1 MTALWVQPSEL
12 GDMANSEYAE
22 EACRVASYL
31 MWAMSGRK
39 FFGTGTTTER
49 YIRNTIGTLPG
60 LSTKTNIAMLYKGE
74 VRNVM
79 LYAQEWT
86 SPEARIRLR
95 ARPVTE
101 IHTIR
106 LDNGTVV
113 SPKDYVLVDNST
125 VQFYN
130 ASLWNPYNVEI
141 TYSYGTPPP
150 VAGKMAA
157 RTLAREFA
165 KLWAGDE
172 DCALPRRVT
181 SISRQGVSYTLLD
194 SQDFID
200 DIKTGVYEVD
210 LFLKT
215 ANPAKATQRSRVF
228 SVDVP
233 RGRRYNPKPIKLT
246 ASASDLTIP
255 AGGSDSVTIPVADVD
270 AGFLLTEDGW
280 TLTAK
285 VYNWAENVSVEVPSS
300 QITLD
305 TEAEDITV
313 IIKYADAYTTLRS
326 VDPGVWDLYAEKDGT
341 IVSLASGNLQI
352 SLS

>member
-1 MTALWVQPSEL
+1 MSALWVQPSEL

-31 MWAMSGRK
+31 LWAMSGRK

-106 LDNGTVV
+106 LDNGTII

-200 DIKTGVYEVD
+200 EIKTGVYEVD

-215 ANPAKATQRSRVF
+215 ANPAKASQRSRVF

-233 RGRRYNPKPIKLT
+233 RGRRYNPKPVKLT
-246 ASASDLTIP
+246 ASGSDLVIP
-255 AGGSDSVTIPVADVD
+255 AGGSDSVTLPLADIS
-270 AGFLLTEDGW
+270 GEFLTTESGW
-280 TLTAK
+280 TLTAT
-285 VYNWAENVSVEVPSS
+285 VYNWAQNVSAEVPAS
-300 QITLD
+300 QVVLD
-305 TEAEDITV
+305 TEAEEIAVTIT
-313 IIKYADAYTTLRS
+313 YNDAYTTLRS

>member
-1 MTALWVQPSEL
+1 MS
-12 GDMANSEYAE
+12 NSEYAE

-60 LSTKTNIAMLYKGE
+60 LSTKTNIALLYKGE

-106 LDNGTVV
+106 LDNGTVI
-113 SPKDYVLVDNST
+113 SPSDYVLVDNST

-130 ASLWNPYNVEI
+130 ATLWNPYNVEI

-246 ASASDLTIP
+246 TSASDLTIP
-255 AGGSDSVTIPVADVD
+255 AGGSDSVVFPLADID
-270 AGFLLTEDGW
+270 AEFLTAEEGW
-280 TLTAK
+280 TLTATM
-285 VYNWAENVSVEVPSS
+285 YNWAQSLSVEVPTS
-300 QITLD
+300 QVVLNEGD
-305 TEAEDITV
+305 SELTV
-313 IIKYADAYTTLRS
+313 TVNYQDAYNLLRS

>member
-1 MTALWVQPSEL
+1 MTALWVDPSEL

-39 FFGTGTTTER
+39 YFGTGTTTER
-49 YIRNTIGTLPG
+49 YIRNTTGTIPG
-60 LSTKTNIAMLYKGE
+60 LSTKTNIATLYKGE

-101 IHTIR
+101 VHTIR
-106 LDNGTVV
+106 LDNGTIIG
-113 SPKDYVLVDNST
+113 PEDYVLVDNST

-150 VAGKMAA
+150 VAGRMAA

-215 ANPAKATQRSRVF
+215 TNPAKATQRSRVF

-233 RGRRYNPKPIKLT
+233 RARRYNPKALKL
-246 ASASDLTIP
+246 AVSARDLDIP
-255 AGGSDSVTIPVADVD
+255 AGGSDSVTLTIASINGAFLISE
-270 AGFLLTEDGW
+270 AGWSLSVE
-280 TLTAK
+280 A
-285 VYNWAENVSVEVPSS
+285 YNWAQTVSATIPSS
-300 QITLD
+300 QVVLNTGAQTVGIT
-305 TEAEDITV
+305 
-313 IIKYADAYTTLRS
+313 IKYDDVYNVLRA
-326 VDPGVWDLYAEKDGT
+326 VDPGVWDLYAEKNGT

>member
-1 MTALWVQPSEL
+1 MSALWVQPSEL

-31 MWAMSGRK
+31 LWAMSGRK

-60 LSTKTNIAMLYKGE
+60 LSTKTNIALLYKGE

-106 LDNGTVV
+106 LDNGTIV

-246 ASASDLTIP
+246 TSGSDLVIP
-255 AGGSDSVTIPVADVD
+255 AGGSDSVTFPLADIS
-270 AGFLLTEDGW
+270 GEFLTTESGW
-280 TLTAK
+280 TLTATA
-285 VYNWAENVSVEVPSS
+285 YNWAENVSVDIPSS
-300 QITLD
+300 QVVLD
-305 TEAEDITV
+305 EGDEEITV
-313 IIKYADAYTTLRS
+313 TINYNDIYNTLRS

>member
-12 GDMANSEYAE
+12 GDMSNSEYAE

-49 YIRNTIGTLPG
+49 YIRNTIGTMPG

-101 IHTIR
+101 IHTVR
-106 LDNGTVV
+106 LDNGTVI

-125 VQFYN
+125 IQFYN
-130 ASLWNPYNVEI
+130 ATLWNPYNVEI

-215 ANPAKATQRSRVF
+215 ANPAKASQRSRVF

-233 RGRRYNPKPIKLT
+233 RGRRYNPKPVKLT
-246 ASASDLTIP
+246 ASASDLVIP
-255 AGGSDSVTIPVADVD
+255 AGGSDSVTLPLADISG
-270 AGFLLTEDGW
+270 GFLLTESGW
-280 TLTAK
+280 TLKAT
-285 VYNWAENVSVEVPSS
+285 VYNWAENVSADVPSS
-300 QITLD
+300 QVVLNTGAQTIGVT
-305 TEAEDITV
+305 IN
-313 IIKYADAYTTLRS
+313 YADAYNVLRA

>member
-12 GDMANSEYAE
+12 GDMSNSEYAE

-60 LSTKTNIAMLYKGE
+60 LSTKTNIALLYKGE

-106 LDNGTVV
+106 LDNGTVI
-113 SPKDYVLVDNST
+113 SPTDYVLVDNST

-215 ANPAKATQRSRVF
+215 ANPARASQRSRVF

-233 RGRRYNPKPIKLT
+233 RGRRYNPKPTKLT
-246 ASASDLTIP
+246 ASASDLVIP
-255 AGGSDSVTIPVADVD
+255 AGGSDSVTLPL
-270 AGFLLTEDGW
+270 AGIDGEFLTSEAGW
-280 TLTAK
+280 ILTAT
-285 VYNWAENVSVEVPSS
+285 VYNWAQNVAVPIPSS
-300 QITLD
+300 QVVLNS
-305 TEAEDITV
+305 EDEEITV
-313 IIKYADAYTTLRS
+313 TITYNDAYTTLRA
-326 VDPGVWDLYAEKDGT
+326 VDPGVWDLYAEKNGT

>member
-1 MTALWVQPSEL
+1 VTALWVQPNEL
-12 GDMANSEYAE
+12 GDMSNSEYAE

-106 LDNGTVV
+106 LDNGTIV

-172 DCALPRRVT
+172 DCALPRRIT

-200 DIKTGVYEVD
+200 EIKTGVYEVD

-233 RGRRYNPKPIKLT
+233 RGRRYNPKPVKLT

-255 AGGSDSVTIPVADVD
+255 AGSSDSVTLPLADID
-270 AGFLLTEDGW
+270 GAFLLSESGW
-280 TLTAK
+280 TLVATA
-285 VYNWAENVSVEVPSS
+285 YNWAQNVSVDIPSS
-300 QITLD
+300 QVVLD
-305 TEAEDITV
+305 EADEEITV
-313 IIKYADAYTTLRS
+313 TITYNDVYNALRS

>member
-1 MTALWVQPSEL
+1 MTALWVQTNEL
-12 GDMANSEYAE
+12 GDMSNSEYAE

-39 FFGTGTTTER
+39 YFGTGTTTER
-49 YIRNTIGTLPG
+49 YIRNTIGSLPG
-60 LSTKTNIAMLYKGE
+60 LSTQTNIATLYKGE

-101 IHTIR
+101 VHTVR
-106 LDNGTVV
+106 LDNGTVI
-113 SPKDYVLVDNST
+113 SPSDYVLVDNST
-125 VQFYN
+125 IQFYN
-130 ASLWNPYNVEI
+130 ATLWNPYNVEI

-150 VAGKMAA
+150 VAGRMAA

-215 ANPAKATQRSRVF
+215 ANPAKASQRSRVF

-233 RGRRYNPKPIKLT
+233 RGRRYNPKPIKLAVT
-246 ASASDLTIP
+246 ARDLEIP
-255 AGGSDSVTIPVADVD
+255 AGGSDSVTLSLASVS
-270 AGFLLTEDGW
+270 GQFLLSQAGW
-280 TLTAK
+280 TLSVT
-285 VYNWAENVSVEVPSS
+285 VYNWSETVSADIPSS
-300 QITLD
+300 QVVLNTGAQTIGVT
-305 TEAEDITV
+305 INYV
-313 IIKYADAYTTLRS
+313 DAYNVLRS
-326 VDPGVWDLYAEKDGT
+326 VDPGVWDLYAKKDGT
-341 IVSLASGNLQI
+341 IVELASGNLQI

>member
-39 FFGTGTTTER
+39 YFGTGTTTER

-101 IHTIR
+101 IHSIR
-106 LDNGTVV
+106 LDNGTIV
-113 SPKDYVLVDNST
+113 SPKDYILVDNST

-130 ASLWNPYNVEI
+130 ASLWNPYNVEV

-215 ANPAKATQRSRVF
+215 TNPAKATQRSRVF

-233 RGRRYNPKPIKLT
+233 RGRRYNPKPIKLSV
-246 ASASDLTIP
+246 SASDLTIP
-255 AGGSDSVTIPVADVD
+255 AGGSDSVTLPLADID
-270 AGFLLTEDGW
+270 GAFLLSESGW
-280 TLTAK
+280 DLVAT
-285 VYNWAENVSVEVPSS
+285 VYNWAETVSAPVPAS
-300 QITLD
+300 QVVLD
-305 TEAEDITV
+305 TEGEDITV
-313 IIKYADAYTTLRS
+313 TITYNDAYGTLRS